1 MMHQPL
7 HNSLPSAAERV
18 EKSESNIWSWR
29 IGRGLHFPVRCFKTV
44 QLEKWPQWQLSL
56 SCVPSV
62 QSQRWQ
68 PQPCLP
74 SPSSSGLFSS
84 HSERRAHP
92 EEKLI
97 SFLLSPSFL
106 DRSIPWSVL
115 LSPGSW
121 LGCNHKVI
129 WVGRGFKGHPNLL
142 HGHLPLD
149 QGAPSNLAWNV
160 SRDGESTTPSQKLS
174 PSHLLL
180 PYPITTGPTKS
191 LSPIHK
197 EAVIP
202 IYKGILFY
210 WKSRKR
216 NRGVISLKIST

>member
-1 MMHQPL
+1 M
-7 HNSLPSAAERV
+7 
-18 EKSESNIWSWR
+18 
-29 IGRGLHFPVRCFKTV
+29 
-44 QLEKWPQWQLSL
+44 
-56 SCVPSV
+56 

-191 LSPIHK
+191 LSPIHE

-216 NRGVISLKIST
+216 NRGVISLKISTQKYHRCESPQGVRRMPGLFPFPNNGRGEVVLPFTGIALPHYCSH